1 VIKIINLN
9 LKLLQ
14 IPLPYHEI
22 SSFTSLRR
30 HKTQTAIS
38 DKTTQYN
45 KQSSINQRGN
55 QPSKT
60 IIKMIEEALKSP
72 NESPAETSRA
82 LLSFFSQEFLLGGEA
97 RFVHFFPLLLDRVFG
112 PVLSNSL
119 LHNHEFTADEL
130 KFLDSAW
137 LLQSRPWQT
146 TFALASGQAP
156 STMYSPYGKT
166 QQSSIPNL
174 ENDPV
179 VQLLSTPQPIVD
191 RKTSHNQAD
200 PTQIN
205 SLRALSFFQVLSCS
219 PGLDLQFLPNAR
231 SAFLFSELP
240 QSMQHALIHSVQNT
254 NFNASGGDP
263 DTTAS
268 YVAMNGKKL
277 LECLCIQPL
286 QQKDMLQTLR
296 QIISVR
302 QFVGGVG
309 GNGHGHGM
317 SPNVHSPNAMR
328 QPQSPLRNNSNGGG
342 QVQDILALERSLKL
356 NLSLWEH
363 FFMTFVR
370 FPMLIDKMNQV
381 SKKAASTGGSVG
393 FGYKPRQ
400 NIHPYG
406 QKVYTHLLQDYIKYY
421 FPHDFSVVANFGG
434 LESEAA
440 NTKKDQALIRMM
452 IEYWLERHVYS
463 STKDEM
469 VHSSSEGRNIDSLGL
484 ESSYDLAQLLVVANK
499 WGSNPGI
506 AASTKRQVYE
516 APPRQVQRCIKILVD
531 HLVCDPAVTKQC
543 KAVTAGGKDL
553 ANAGEWPLPSIQTVL
568 QPSLFNYIRTALRY
582 GPIHVANSSFYAAVD
597 LWLLWL
603 EPWNV
608 IQRKLAFLTLI

>member
-1 VIKIINLN
+1 
-9 LKLLQ
+9 
-14 IPLPYHEI
+14 
-22 SSFTSLRR
+22 
-30 HKTQTAIS
+30 
-38 DKTTQYN
+38 
-45 KQSSINQRGN
+45 
-55 QPSKT
+55 
-60 IIKMIEEALKSP
+60 MIEEALKSP
-72 NESPAETSRA
+72 IESPAETSRA

-119 LHNHEFTADEL
+119 LQNYVFTADEL
-130 KFLDSAW
+130 KLLDSAW
-137 LLQSRPWQT
+137 LLQSRPWNT

-156 STMYSPYGKT
+156 SSVYSPYGKT

-179 VQLLSTPQPIVD
+179 VQLLSTPRPIID
-191 RKTSHNQAD
+191 RKKSHNQPD
-200 PTQIN
+200 PSQIN

-240 QSMQHALIHSVQNT
+240 QSVQHALIHSVQNM
-254 NFNASGGDP
+254 NFHASGEVP
-263 DTTAS
+263 ETTAS
-268 YVAMNGKKL
+268 SVAMNGKKL

-302 QFVGGVG
+302 QFAGGVG
-309 GNGHGHGM
+309 RHGHGIM
-317 SPNVHSPNAMR
+317 SPTMHSPTAMR
-328 QPQSPLRNNSNGGG
+328 SPHQSPLHVNSNGGG
-342 QVQDILALERSLKL
+342 QMQDILALERSLKL

-363 FFMTFVR
+363 YFMTFVR

-381 SKKAASTGGSVG
+381 SKKAASTSGSVG

-406 QKVYTHLLQDYIKYY
+406 QKVYMHLLKDYIKYY
-421 FPHDFSVVANFGG
+421 FPHDFGVFANFGG
-434 LESEAA
+434 LETEAA
-440 NTKKDQALIRMM
+440 DTKKDEALIRMM
-452 IEYWLERHVYS
+452 IEYWLERHIYS
-463 STKDEM
+463 SAKDAM
-469 VHSSSEGRNIDSLGL
+469 VHSSSEGGNIGSLGL
-484 ESSYDLAQLLVVANK
+484 ESGYDLAQLLVVASK

-531 HLVCDPAVTKQC
+531 HLVCDPAITKEC
-543 KAVTAGGKDL
+543 KAVTTGGKDTI
-553 ANAGEWPLPSIQTVL
+553 NADEWPLSSIQTIV
-568 QPSLFNYIRTALRY
+568 QPSLYNYIRTALRY

-608 IQRKLAFLTLI
+608 VQRKLAFLILLFFGFCFH